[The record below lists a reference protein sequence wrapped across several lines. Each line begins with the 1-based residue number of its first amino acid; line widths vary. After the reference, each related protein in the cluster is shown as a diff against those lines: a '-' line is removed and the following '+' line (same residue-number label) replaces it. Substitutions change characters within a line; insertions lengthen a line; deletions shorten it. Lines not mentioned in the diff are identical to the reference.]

1 MISWIES
8 KETAV
13 IALIVFGIYYAVTAV
28 IFVVAAIL
36 HKRERAAHLKATSP
50 VMLTPL
56 SVFAGL
62 LIAFLASR
70 VWSNLD
76 RAQTDVVQ
84 EASALHEVVLI
95 LNSLPADISVTVRK
109 SIKTYIDFI
118 ETRDWP
124 TMAAGHANLRRE
136 PAGLPD
142 AMAALLSFKPTAAGE
157 TLAQQRAVA
166 ALEQAFAA
174 RRSRILLS
182 EAAIAPI
189 QWIVIV
195 LLTLL
200 ILITV
205 AMVHVDRSITMFINL
220 LTFAT
225 AAAICVVLLMV
236 NDRPFAAGGNTVQ
249 PSALLE
255 LKG

>member
-28 IFVVAAIL
+28 IFVVAAML

-109 SIKTYIDFI
+109 SMRCARSSNGTINTTPGPRWSIRRPRRKTTARSYSLSTLSPLRTKTITI
-118 ETRDWP
+118 NTTIP
-124 TMAAGHANLRRE
+124 T
-136 PAGLPD
+136 PVVIS
-142 AMAALLSFKPTAAGE
+142 LS
-157 TLAQQRAVA
+157 
-166 ALEQAFAA
+166 
-174 RRSRILLS
+174 SRPRQL
-182 EAAIAPI
+182 
-189 QWIVIV
+189 
-195 LLTLL
+195 
-200 ILITV
+200 
-205 AMVHVDRSITMFINL
+205 D
-220 LTFAT
+220 
-225 AAAICVVLLMV
+225 C
-236 NDRPFAAGGNTVQ
+236 
-249 PSALLE
+249 
-255 LKG
+255 